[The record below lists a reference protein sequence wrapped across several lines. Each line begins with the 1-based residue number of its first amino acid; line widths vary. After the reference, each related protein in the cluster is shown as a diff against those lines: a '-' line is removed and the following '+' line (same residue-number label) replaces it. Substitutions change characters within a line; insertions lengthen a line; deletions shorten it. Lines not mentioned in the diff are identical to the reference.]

1 MIMGDG
7 RRGGQGRGKG
17 RGGNNGDMREV
28 QRRSGNRIKIDSMRN
43 EELGIATGVSQMP
56 EKCQALR
63 TLRD

>member
-56 EKCQALR
+56 EKC
-63 TLRD
+63 

>member
-43 EELGIATGVSQMP
+43 EELGIATGVSLTP
-56 EKCQALR
+56 GK
-63 TLRD
+63 